1 MKKRKKKIL
10 LGVLAGVAALLLTG
24 CGPSSSTTQTTTSQT
39 ASASEASG
47 SSQPSSTPQ
56 VSSTAS
62 QSEPLSQEWRKID
75 SIADYQGLLDSSITQ
90 ISLYCP
96 EDRPYY
102 RVTFSDEDL
111 LAIWSDYLDELELQE
126 YVRYSQEDQRQLA
139 GTPPPTVTITTET
152 GEYTMYFCL
161 GISEINHTGVRGEE
175 TLEYREWEDGNYRL
189 QSGGL
194 IYTLSDPENFPF
206 DQTYEIAAQRH
217 GETGPG

>member
-1 MKKRKKKIL
+1 MTLTKQKKRIL
-10 LGVLAGVAALLLTG
+10 LIALPAAVVFIAVLLCFLLLQPWI
-24 CGPSSSTTQTTTSQT
+24 PSRDWQ
-39 ASASEASG
+39 
-47 SSQPSSTPQ
+47 
-56 VSSTAS
+56 
-62 QSEPLSQEWRKID
+62 KID
-75 SIADYQGLLDSSITQ
+75 RLSDYEGLLDSPITE
-90 ISLYCP
+90 ITLYSP
-96 EDRPYY
+96 ADHPYY

-111 LAIWSDYLDELELQE
+111 IDIWSDYFRQIKVQAMEQDH
-126 YVRYSQEDQRQLA
+126 SQSLHLLGAPSPQ
-139 GTPPPTVTITTET
+139 ITMKTSR

-206 DQTYEIAAQRH
+206 DQTYDIAAQRH